1 MAGGGTDYYGMQ
13 YPSCYSP
20 ATQGYSTP
28 AAPGQAS
35 VAAPGAYPG
44 TMMGLGQALPPGGP
58 GASSGIVIAIFCVF
72 YLFKSL
78 FPPEYSHAP
87 PSSST
92 TSLVSGPPS
101 SSAVCVFLHIFL
113 VSIIFVFLQTRPR
126 SPGATPAPLTAAN
139 VQCKYQDSN
148 VGSPQ
153 ARVSI

>member
-44 TMMGLGQALPPGGP
+44 TMMGPGQAPPPGGP
-58 GASSGIVIAIFCVF
+58 GASSGFVNAIFCVYF
-72 YLFKSL
+72 VKSF

-101 SSAVCVFLHIFL
+101 SSAVCFNFNFLIQYIFFH
-113 VSIIFVFLQTRPR
+113 SD
-126 SPGATPAPLTAAN
+126 PAPLPRRHPRPPHSSQCP
-139 VQCKYQDSN
+139 VQ
-148 VGSPQ
+148 
-153 ARVSI
+153 VSRL